1 MTPINPT
8 ATPQVAVPP
17 LKEGDRLT
25 RDEFERRYDAM
36 PELKK
41 AELINGVVLMPS
53 PVRLEQ
59 HGSPHAALMCWLGNY
74 WVATP
79 GVRVGDNSTIR
90 LDIDNEPQPDAL
102 MFVEPSLGGRI
113 RIDSD
118 GYAEGGPELVAEVA
132 ASSINVDLTTKLQ
145 MYAKHGAQ
153 EYLIWRVLDQA
164 VDWFVLKQGQYISLP
179 PTPSGV
185 LQSEIF
191 PGLWLDVAAM
201 VRMDLPAVIR
211 QLDAGLASQ
220 DHAAF
225 VQTLQQRR
233 QSNP

>member
-8 ATPQVAVPP
+8 ATPQTAIPP

-25 RDEFERRYDAM
+25 REEFERRFDAM
-36 PELKK
+36 PGLKK

-59 HGSPHAALMCWLGNY
+59 HGSPHADLICWLGHY
-74 WVATP
+74 RVATP
-79 GVRVGDNSTIR
+79 GVRVGADSTIR

-153 EYLIWRVLDQA
+153 EYLICASSTRPW
-164 VDWFVLKQGQYISLP
+164 
-179 PTPSGV
+179 T
-185 LQSEIF
+185 
-191 PGLWLDVAAM
+191 GL
-201 VRMDLPAVIR
+201 
-211 QLDAGLASQ
+211 S
-220 DHAAF
+220 
-225 VQTLQQRR
+225 
-233 QSNP
+233 